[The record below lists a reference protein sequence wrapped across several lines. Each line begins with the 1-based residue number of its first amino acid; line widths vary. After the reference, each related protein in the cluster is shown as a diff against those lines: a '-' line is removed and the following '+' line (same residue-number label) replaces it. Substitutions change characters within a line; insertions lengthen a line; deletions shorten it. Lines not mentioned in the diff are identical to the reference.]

1 MASNDPPPRPKPS
14 LADLA
19 VDAQRGGWQGE
30 AAFYLEALRL
40 AFQAGAAE
48 RAQLIAFLRTA
59 TPQQWLVVDGSM
71 RLIPV
76 AIGRR
81 SLFTLLRDS
90 LGNRGRA
97 ADRTLVSL
105 GFSTMSAD
113 GYRREAAIKQIAE
126 LDDPLV
132 GPFLALRTID
142 WVGPVARTATEAL
155 TRQMESSREVAAMA
169 APLVFA
175 FASRIRAGAATE
187 AVSAVV
193 ARDVEL
199 QRRLLGFPGTVTRR
213 RTLELALDA
222 STLSTDELVSLALG
236 DPDTV
241 VATRAGQEAVA
252 RASVAGDHAT
262 LARLMEGRAVVRRA
276 VLDVLPSNPA
286 TAAIA
291 RQHLFDRSP
300 LVRSGAQQLARRTG
314 TDPVESY
321 RREARTEDRRAIA
334 VLELGYAA
342 NPQDQLT
349 ILKALTDAEPPVR
362 RAAVLALRWLAGPDV
377 PSLLVGMLTDSSAG
391 VVRVAERGIRPHVRA
406 LDRGVI
412 DRLLQAAEPHIRR
425 AGLRV
430 LRRRSDHERLEADF
444 IALTDIDEGLRRDA
458 SQDLRSWLWRG
469 AARAPRADL
478 ATRRRLAHALAR
490 VESSL
495 DAGIG
500 ERLRFHAGLRPQ
512 DLI

>member
-1 MASNDPPPRPKPS
+1 M
-14 LADLA
+14 
-19 VDAQRGGWQGE
+19 
-30 AAFYLEALRL
+30 
-40 AFQAGAAE
+40 
-48 RAQLIAFLRTA
+48 IAFLRTA

-71 RLIPV
+71 RQIPV

-81 SLFTLLRDS
+81 SLLTLLRDS
-90 LGNRGRA
+90 LANRSQA
-97 ADRTLVSL
+97 ADRALVSL

-113 GYRREAAIKQIAE
+113 GYRREAAIKQLAE
-126 LDDPLV
+126 FDDPLV

-155 TRQMESSREVAAMA
+155 SRRMESSHEVVAMA

-175 FASRIRAGAATE
+175 FATRTRAGAATE
-187 AVSAVV
+187 AVIAVV
-193 ARDVEL
+193 ARDVDL
-199 QRRLLGFPGTVTRR
+199 QRRLLGSPDMVTRR
-213 RTLELALDA
+213 RTLDLALGA
-222 STLSTDELVSLALG
+222 SMLSSNELVSLALG

-241 VATRAGQEAVA
+241 VATRAGQEAIA
-252 RASVAGDHAT
+252 RASAANDHAT
-262 LARLMEGRAVVRRA
+262 LARLMEGRAAVRRA

-314 TDPVESY
+314 TDPVETY

-362 RAAVLALRWLAGPDV
+362 RAAVLALRWLTGPDV

-391 VVRVAERGIRPHVRA
+391 VVRVAERAIRPHVRA
-406 LDRGVI
+406 LDRGVVE
-412 DRLLQAAEPHIRR
+412 DLLQAGEPHVRR

-458 SQDLRSWLWRG
+458 SQDLRSWLFRG

-478 ATRRRLAHALAR
+478 AKRRHLAQALAQ
-490 VESSL
+490 VESGL
-495 DAGIG
+495 DPGLVD
-500 ERLRFHAGLRPQ
+500 RLRFHAGLRPQ